1 MSAAIDAHHRAG
13 PRWHDMAAGYYH
25 RHDMAA
31 GYYYQ
36 HDMAAGAMREDD
48 KAAIK
53 NQLRKD
59 DHPSGA
65 DL

>member
-1 MSAAIDAHHRAG
+1 MSAAIDARYRTC
-13 PRWHDMAAGYYH
+13 PCR
-25 RHDMAA
+25 
-31 GYYYQ
+31 

-48 KAAIK
+48 RTVIK

-59 DHPSGA
+59 DHPCGA

>member
-1 MSAAIDAHHRAG
+1 MTAAIDARYRTC
-13 PRWHDMAAGYYH
+13 PC

-31 GYYYQ
+31 GFYHR

-59 DHPSGA
+59 DHPCGA

>member
-1 MSAAIDAHHRAG
+1 MTAAIDARHRTC
-13 PRWHDMAAGYYH
+13 PCWHDMAVGFYH
-25 RHDMAA
+25 RHDTAA
-31 GYYYQ
+31 GFYHR

-59 DHPSGA
+59 DYPSGA